1 MSDETRYSI
10 NWSVLDRRIGTLGIT
25 PASLSRAIGR
35 SDGFYSAMKNNNS
48 RMLRK
53 DALRIANVLNIHGVT
68 KFTAE
73 TKQTVIDVSNE
84 PIISKIEA
92 HKNRETEPEVMTR
105 IADALERIATALEG
119 RKDPWQLSL

>member
-10 NWSVLDRRIGTLGIT
+10 DWSVLDRKIGKIGTT

-35 SDGFYSAMKNNNS
+35 SDGFYSAMKSNNS

-68 KFTAE
+68 KFT
-73 TKQTVIDVSNE
+73 
-84 PIISKIEA
+84 IEA
-92 HKNRETEPEVMTR
+92 KQIDLDAFEKSNISEVKINKDCKTEADVMTR
-105 IADALERIATALEG
+105 IADALDRIASALE
-119 RKDPWQLSL
+119 RRNE